1 MGIDLYNKEGYVD
14 PTAYE
19 ALNNIVHEEK
29 KKIEGSKCF
38 ALKEGK
44 CTALIKR
51 KCEGCSF
58 YKTIQHAKKERE
70 KALKHIKSLEKDMR
84 EYILSKYYSVKVLSE

>member
-1 MGIDLYNKEGYVD
+1 MGINLYNKEGYVD

-29 KKIEGSKCF
+29 KKIKGSKCF

-44 CTALIKR
+44 CTALNIKE
-51 KCEGCSF
+51 CENCSF
-58 YKTIQHAKKERE
+58 YKTIQQAKEECE
-70 KALKHIKSLEKDMR
+70 KALKQIKSLEKDIR
-84 EYILSKYYSVKVLSE
+84 EYILCKYYGVKDSI